1 MNTQK
6 ISEGLKEV
14 LDVVADALNRGG
26 FASIKRNEELSKEL
40 VDFLTGT
47 PNKKPELKKATK
59 FQPDQFYLVLAKV
72 DDVDE
77 YNNCVHVSG
86 CKQLHWFHFD
96 NLYEAPGEKYK
107 SVSTRK
113 TIIKHQS

>member
-1 MNTQK
+1 MNPQK
-6 ISEGLKEV
+6 ISKTLKEV
-14 LDVVADALNRGG
+14 LAMVADALEKGG
-26 FASIKRNEELSKEL
+26 LMSIKRDDVLSEEL
-40 VDFLTGT
+40 VDFLNGT
-47 PNKKPELKKATK
+47 PNKEPELKKASK

-72 DDVDE
+72 DEVDE

-86 CKQLHWFHFD
+86 CKPLHWFHFD

-107 SVSTRK
+107 SVSTRR